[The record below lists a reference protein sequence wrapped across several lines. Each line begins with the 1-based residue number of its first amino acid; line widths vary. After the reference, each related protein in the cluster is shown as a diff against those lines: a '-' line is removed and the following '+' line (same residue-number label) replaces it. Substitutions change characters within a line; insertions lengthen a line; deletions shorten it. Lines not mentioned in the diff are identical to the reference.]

1 MFERYDEKARR
12 VIFFARYEA
21 SEFGASEIETEHLL
35 LGLLRENRGA
45 LTLILDLSLDEDEI
59 RAAVA
64 DVTTKRQ
71 RTSTSIDMPLS
82 SECKRILAFSAEEA
96 ERLQNK
102 HITPEHLLL
111 GMLREEKC
119 LAAHILRDRGVK
131 LQKARKLIAASAQDL
146 AASSRAGTSELP
158 PELFASLTSVAQAS
172 AGQVSASQVSA
183 NQASANQASA
193 NQASANRVV
202 VATDSEI
209 LFSYRELSRV
219 PRIGESIC
227 IRDGENAVH
236 TYRIQDVIWE
246 LEPDP
251 EEPGISFLKE
261 VKLRVAKE
269 SAD

>member
-172 AGQVSASQVSA
+172 AGQVSA
-183 NQASANQASA
+183 

-202 VATDSEI
+202 VATESEI
-209 LFSYRELSRV
+209 LFSYREPSRV

-236 TYRIQDVIWE
+236 TYRIQDVMWE